1 MILRRLAAASAVL
14 VLLATAGCATTPPQG
29 LNQTRQTPRAPG
41 EGPETV
47 TCTYRPGGTPAKP
60 VDPPNGTDVPAKGTA
75 TVTIDLGD
83 AKVVATLD
91 REAAPCT
98 VNSFESLATQG
109 FYAGTSCHRLSTSGI
124 FILQCGDPTGTGR
137 GGPGYTFNDE
147 VASDATYPAG
157 TIAMANSGR
166 DTNGSQFFFVYA
178 DSPLPAS
185 YTVFGHLDQAAI
197 EALGDRAYQGQD
209 ASNADGTG
217 RPLVPT
223 ELVSVTLG

>member
-1 MILRRLAAASAVL
+1 MVKLRATIPLLLGCLLAASTTACAIRPAISTAS
-14 VLLATAGCATTPPQG
+14 
-29 LNQTRQTPRAPG
+29 PG
-41 EGPETV
+41 TV
-47 TCTYRPGGTPAKP
+47 TCDYRPSGTPAKP
-60 VDPPNGTDVPAKGTA
+60 VDAPDWQNVPATGT
-75 TVTIDLGD
+75 TPVTFDLGD
-83 AKVVATLD
+83 VTLQGELD
-91 REAAPCT
+91 RGAAPCT